1 MARLARIVIPG
12 IPHHVT
18 QRGNRRATVF
28 WGDDDY
34 AAYLDLVKEA
44 AIQVGSEIWAYCL
57 MPNHVHM
64 IVVPRDEKGL
74 RGLFADV
81 HRQYTRRINA
91 RNKWTGHLWQGRFGP
106 VAMDEAH
113 LVNAIRYVSLNPVR
127 AGLVKKAEDW
137 PWSSVRAH
145 LGLEHNTLV
154 KVDPVQQR
162 MPDFSGQLI
171 VGEHEEMWER
181 LRKAE
186 TTGRP
191 IGDKAWL
198 EQMENRT
205 GRALRPKKRG
215 RKRDHADKSKPS
227 P

>member
-91 RNKWTGHLWQGRFGP
+91 RNKHYGDSL
-106 VAMDEAH
+106 
-113 LVNAIRYVSLNPVR
+113 LLSAIRPINGCRNMRGS
-127 AGLVKKAEDW
+127 
-137 PWSSVRAH
+137 
-145 LGLEHNTLV
+145 
-154 KVDPVQQR
+154 
-162 MPDFSGQLI
+162 MPI
-171 VGEHEEMWER
+171 
-181 LRKAE
+181 
-186 TTGRP
+186 RP
-191 IGDKAWL
+191 TA
-198 EQMENRT
+198 
-205 GRALRPKKRG
+205 
-215 RKRDHADKSKPS
+215 
-227 P
+227 